1 MYFESFHFP
10 LRYTTTLEEDQS
22 QLRNEKLPYKLRFA
36 LTLRLDHKKIL
47 LEQIEI
53 VESVITILSTLKSRE
68 FSLKEYSAAAKN
80 TGETLEL
87 TDEHTN
93 DLKSVYTMN
102 FESFPN
108 RRDLLI

>member
-1 MYFESFHFP
+1 
-10 LRYTTTLEEDQS
+10 
-22 QLRNEKLPYKLRFA
+22 
-36 LTLRLDHKKIL
+36 L

-53 VESVITILSTLKSRE
+53 VESVISILSTLKSRE
-68 FSLKEYSAAAKN
+68 FCLKEYSAAKN
-80 TGETLEL
+80 PGETLEL
-87 TDEHTN
+87 RDEHTN